1 MNTENLTK
9 ALHSSEF
16 IANDLR
22 EAYTDAVKSG
32 NQFAQIVL
40 LKLVGDA
47 VELNRRIAAAHEAAM
62 AAKS

>member
-9 ALHSSEF
+9 ALDSSLFAADE
-16 IANDLR
+16 LR

-47 VELNRRIAAAHEAAM
+47 VELNRKIAAAHEAAT
-62 AAKS
+62 ATL

>member
-1 MNTENLTK
+1 MKTENLTK

-16 IANDLR
+16 AANELR

-47 VELNRRIAAAHEAAM
+47 VDMNRKIAAAHGAALY
-62 AAKS
+62 S